1 MPEIACI
8 SELWVRVFVVYEC
21 VLIKWHAA
29 SKGFFYGWKHSL
41 LMRNAPYNYKHYKEG
56 AYGGLTVT
64 VTENSKRK
72 RKYILHSY
80 QWWLWWVRGFCVFF
94 FLNTFCFFCFALCCF
109 KWILYI
115 CCCNYIN
122 SICSVVF
129 SLYKREVCFGM
140 EFWLWFVAVGT

>member
-1 MPEIACI
+1 M
-8 SELWVRVFVVYEC
+8 FVVYEC

-29 SKGFFYGWKHSL
+29 SNGFFLWLKTFFINVECSIQLQALQRGCIRGVN
-41 LMRNAPYNYKHYKEG
+41 RNRNRELKTQTKVHFAFLPVVVVVSSWF
-56 AYGGLTVT
+56 L
-64 VTENSKRK
+64 
-72 RKYILHSY
+72 
-80 QWWLWWVRGFCVFF
+80 CVF